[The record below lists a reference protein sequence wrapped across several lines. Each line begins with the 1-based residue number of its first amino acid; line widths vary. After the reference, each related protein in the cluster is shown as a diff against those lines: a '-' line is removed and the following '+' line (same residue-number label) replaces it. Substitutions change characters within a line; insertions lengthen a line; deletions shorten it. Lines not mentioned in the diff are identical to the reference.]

1 MVFLQIDDVRPKTG
15 RRQSDRIDFKKS
27 NEGQKI
33 GELRAASVVLS
44 IRLPRRT
51 ADEISRFP
59 MDTHLGRKEIPAFRQ
74 SRETK
79 W

>member
-1 MVFLQIDDVRPKTG
+1 MPVARLP
-15 RRQSDRIDFKKS
+15 KS
-27 NEGQKI
+27 NEGQNRM
-33 GELRAASVVLS
+33 GLRAASVVLS

-51 ADEISRFP
+51 AVEISRFP
-59 MDTHLGRKEIPAFRQ
+59 MDPHLGRFYAAFRQ